1 MPTPMAPIDPQP
13 SPAPACRPSP
23 RRAPPFSGRWLV
35 AVAVGVA
42 LAAPTSVP
50 AVFDADPLLSGS
62 AEAAGFIA
70 DPPIAVRVD

>member
-1 MPTPMAPIDPQP
+1 M
-13 SPAPACRPSP
+13 
-23 RRAPPFSGRWLV
+23 

-70 DPPIAVRVD
+70 DPPIAVRVDSAERLARLFDRLDYRL